1 MKQLRLLLLML
12 VACLAQVSMAQST
25 VDKLKREMQER
36 EWHNEAVANFDKGL
50 VVILM
55 CSKDNDDVQRYI
67 NLLVKQDISE
77 YFKYDERVSHTKDWL
92 NNIRWKLPKWDEKLS
107 KGKKIKSEDAIKAA
121 VAYASGYNDICQV
134 DYAKAEKYFK
144 LVDVNIYKKNEID
157 LCILGCQYMANKD
170 KAMATAGMTFDEPT
184 DELSS
189 IAEKYGMEDIYDAKL
204 QQLVQTQQQAIKR
217 AIRSQDKEALE
228 KLKPYQVPQVDSLLA
243 TYGDEECI
251 DRCLLKHKMLSF
263 IGEVM
268 FRYGDMEF
276 ILNYPYWVV
285 KEGFKDKGFQNKLF
299 KSIEKRYFSTC
310 QYGRNGGDYLIFN
323 SYTYNSTKDLS
334 PKQFMD
340 KEDLPKVLNKLAKE
354 NELASYFLTITTLY
368 FAQKTYSS
376 MGKDGDK
383 CIWYEGYTKM
393 EIDASKA
400 KGVLTYLNNILVNL
414 IKKNPSLKNYGN
426 YSKTFEIEDDGWVNF
441 FNVPNNDFSPIYSS
455 FMKELCDK

>member
-12 VACLAQVSMAQST
+12 VACVAQVSMAQST

-92 NNIRWKLPKWDEKLS
+92 NNIRWKLSKWDEKLS

-121 VAYASGYNDICQV
+121 IAYASGYNDICQV

-263 IGEVM
+263 LGKVM
-268 FRYGDMEF
+268 FRNYDMKF

-285 KEGFKDKGFQNKLF
+285 KEGFAGKGFQDKLF
-299 KSIEKRYFSTC
+299 KSIKNDFVFLHYAN
-310 QYGRNGGDYLIFN
+310 YG
-323 SYTYNSTKDLS
+323 KDLS

-340 KEDLPKVLNKLAKE
+340 NRELPKVLNKLAKE
-354 NELASYFLTITTLY
+354 NELACYFLTITTLY
-368 FAQKTYSS
+368 FAQETYSYIS
-376 MGKDGDK
+376 RGGGDK
-383 CIWYEGYTKM
+383 YIWYNGTVKM

-400 KGVLTYLNNILVNL
+400 KGIMAYLNNILANL

-441 FNVPNNDFSPIYSS
+441 FNVPNDDFSPIYSS